1 MRTTRRGWSAVAVV
15 VALDSATAGVERL
28 GGFEH
33 HPPRAGD
40 TGKSGLWDRKDR

>member
-1 MRTTRRGWSAVAVV
+1 MRTTRRGWAAVAV

-28 GGFEH
+28 RACKH
-33 HPPRAGD
+33 VPASAGD

>member
-1 MRTTRRGWSAVAVV
+1 MRTTRRGWAGRAVV

-33 HPPRAGD
+33 LPASAGD